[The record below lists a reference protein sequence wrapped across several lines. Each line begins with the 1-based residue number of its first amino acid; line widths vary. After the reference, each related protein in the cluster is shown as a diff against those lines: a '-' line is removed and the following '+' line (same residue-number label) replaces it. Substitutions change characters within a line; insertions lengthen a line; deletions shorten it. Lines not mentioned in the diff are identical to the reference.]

1 MKNIVIRIVD
11 DDVDI
16 RSSLEFVL
24 RSDGWNVVSYS
35 SGEDFLTNDILS
47 APGCV
52 LLDIRMSG
60 MSGLEVQQTMNA
72 RGIGIPI
79 IFLTGHGDLEMAVE
93 AMKAGAYDFLVK
105 PVDNERLLTTI
116 SRTLRKAKLPQSFR
130 LALAQAHWD
139 DLTTRE
145 KQILILLSEGL
156 LNRSIAERL
165 GLSMRTVEGHRQRSM
180 KKLGVVNIAELNAFM
195 QEISVN

>member
-72 RGIGIPI
+72 RGISIPI

-139 DLTTRE
+139 GLTTRE